1 MFCGNCGAQNPD
13 DAMFCKSCGS
23 PLQAAPP
30 SGGYTQYGGPEQGTS
45 YYDPSQGGQYSDPAQ
60 SGQYYGQSQAGQY
73 YAQAATA
80 SAAQVNRRHRIIGI
94 AAVAIAVIAV
104 FFLLSSLFGGRS
116 YKSTVTQ
123 FLDASFDGDARAIF
137 ELLPDD
143 LIDYMT
149 DEMGYDR
156 EQITDELD
164 GLSSQLQWMLS
175 SLSSYLGDDWDLS
188 YQVVGAEDL
197 SGSDL
202 RDIQDTYDSYDVDV
216 KAAKNVEVELSIQA
230 GNLDET
236 QTIQV
241 PVIKVGRSWC
251 LDIDNLSGVF

>member
-1 MFCGNCGAQNPD
+1 MFCQACGA
-13 DAMFCKSCGS
+13 
-23 PLQAAPP
+23 PLQTPQANAA
-30 SGGYTQYGGPEQGTS
+30 SARTTT
-45 YYDPSQGGQYSDPAQ
+45 
-60 SGQYYGQSQAGQY
+60 
-73 YAQAATA
+73 ATA
-80 SAAQVNRRHRIIGI
+80 SATGTNQRNRIIGI
-94 AAVAIAVIAV
+94 AAVVVAAAIVV
-104 FFLLSSLFGGRS
+104 FLVSSLFGGRS

-164 GLSSQLQWMLS
+164 SLSSQLQWMLS

-241 PVIKVGRSWC
+241 PVIKVGRSWY
-251 LDIDNLSGVF
+251 LDLMSF

>member
-94 AAVAIAVIAV
+94 AAVAIVVIAV

-137 ELLPDD
+137 DLLPDD

-149 DEMGYDR
+149 D
-156 EQITDELD
+156 
-164 GLSSQLQWMLS
+164 
-175 SLSSYLGDDWDLS
+175 
-188 YQVVGAEDL
+188 
-197 SGSDL
+197 
-202 RDIQDTYDSYDVDV
+202 
-216 KAAKNVEVELSIQA
+216 
-230 GNLDET
+230 
-236 QTIQV
+236 
-241 PVIKVGRSWC
+241 
-251 LDIDNLSGVF
+251 